1 MDNNINLK
9 ACSIDSWPF
18 VLIRCVIMSLH
29 KSELY
34 YCEICGAEI
43 EVKRG
48 GDGTLKCCGQAMKIK
63 QP

>member
-1 MDNNINLK
+1 
-9 ACSIDSWPF
+9 
-18 VLIRCVIMSLH
+18 MSSH

-43 EVKRG
+43 EVKKG
-48 GDGTLKCCGQAMKIK
+48 GDGTLEYCGLAMEIK

>member
-1 MDNNINLK
+1 
-9 ACSIDSWPF
+9 
-18 VLIRCVIMSLH
+18 MSSH

-43 EVKRG
+43 EVKKG
-48 GDGTLKCCGQAMKIK
+48 GDGTLKCCGQAMETK

>member
-1 MDNNINLK
+1 
-9 ACSIDSWPF
+9 
-18 VLIRCVIMSLH
+18 MSSH

-43 EVKRG
+43 KVKKG
-48 GDGTLKCCGQAMKIK
+48 GDGTLECCGQAMEIK